1 MWLVSA
7 GLAWA
12 LLGLSPLVAL
22 LLGAVI
28 SPTDPVVASSIV
40 TGRRSEQG
48 LPNHLRSTLSLE
60 AGANDGLAY
69 LIVLL
74 PLLLLQEGSPSAAM
88 EKWLLDALIVGV
100 GLALVLG
107 AVIGYLAAR
116 ALHHAEQIGWMER
129 NSLLGLS
136 VALSLAV
143 VAFAKVLGSDGI
155 LAAFAAGTAFNLGI
169 DRSEEFAEQ
178 RVQETIRELFNLPV
192 FVIFGAMLPWLA
204 WAGMGLMGWGFAAA
218 ILALRR
224 PLALLA
230 TGPWLGAGLQRRD
243 MAFLGWFGPVGVAAI
258 YYALHV
264 LEKTQDPAIWHVTS
278 LVVFTS
284 IIAHGITSG
293 PGLTA
298 YARAKQRTTER
309 GTL

>member
-1 MWLVSA
+1 
-7 GLAWA
+7 
-12 LLGLSPLVAL
+12 
-22 LLGAVI
+22 LGAII

-40 TGRRSEQG
+40 TGRLSEHS

-60 AGANDGLAY
+60 SGANDGLAY

-88 EKWLLDALIVGV
+88 EKWLLEALIIGV
-100 GLALVLG
+100 VLALVLG

-116 ALHHAEQIGWMER
+116 ALHHAERIGWMER

-155 LAAFAAGTAFNLGI
+155 LAAFAAGTAFNFGI
-169 DRSEEFAEQ
+169 DRNEEFEEQ
-178 RVQETIRELFNLPV
+178 RVQETIGELFNLPV
-192 FVIFGAMLPWLA
+192 FVIFGAMLPWAA
-204 WAGMGLMGWGFAAA
+204 WAGLGGAGWGFAAA
-218 ILALRR
+218 ILVLRR
-224 PLALLA
+224 PLALLV

-243 MAFLGWFGPVGVAAI
+243 IAFLGWFGPVGVAAI

-264 LEKTQDPAIWHVTS
+264 RAQTENPVFWHVTS

-298 YARAKQRTTER
+298 YARAEQRTTELR
-309 GTL
+309 TL

>member
-1 MWLVSA
+1 MQQVNIAIATAGLAVVLAGLISARLESLPFSKPLIALSIGVIAGPEILAWLTPKDWSHPHTIMKEAARMALAISVFGIAMRTPVQDYRRLLKPCVLLLTVGMGVMWLVSA

-12 LLGLSPLVAL
+12 
-22 LLGAVI
+22 
-28 SPTDPVVASSIV
+28 
-40 TGRRSEQG
+40 
-48 LPNHLRSTLSLE
+48 
-60 AGANDGLAY
+60 
-69 LIVLL
+69 
-74 PLLLLQEGSPSAAM
+74 
-88 EKWLLDALIVGV
+88 
-100 GLALVLG
+100 
-107 AVIGYLAAR
+107 
-116 ALHHAEQIGWMER
+116 
-129 NSLLGLS
+129 LLGLS

-169 DRSEEFAEQ
+169 DRSEEFEEQ
-178 RVQETIRELFNLPV
+178 RVQETIGELFNLPV

-204 WAGMGLMGWGFAAA
+204 WAGLGVVGWGFSAG

-243 MAFLGWFGPVGVAAI
+243 IAFLGWFGPVGVAAI

-264 LEKTQDPAIWHVTS
+264 LEQTENPAFWHVAS
-278 LVVFTS
+278 LVVFVS

-293 PGLTA
+293 PGLA
-298 YARAKQRTTER
+298 LYRRAEGKSTKRKTV
-309 GTL
+309 